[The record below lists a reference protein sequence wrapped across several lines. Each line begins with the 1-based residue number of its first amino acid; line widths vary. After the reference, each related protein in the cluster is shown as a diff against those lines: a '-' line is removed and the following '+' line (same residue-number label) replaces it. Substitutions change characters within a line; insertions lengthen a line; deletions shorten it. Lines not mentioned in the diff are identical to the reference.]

1 MLEYTIL
8 YIIKLFI
15 SRMGPWVFL
24 FITFFKCQLFLFN
37 PNRVRVHFML
47 VVQFL
52 HLSSSCL
59 LSSWL
64 ICSLIATY
72 WCGIGYGGPCRSSE
86 FLSTFFT
93 GCAFLAVE
101 LWTCCMVVD
110 FWTAAES
117 NLFVCTC
124 KIRFAFRTPLNQ
136 SYFYLQT
143 VLVFFSFRPTSGSDC
158 FIPLYAKPASVGYL
172 YVCFSASRVMSLPFL
187 VDLDLIIG
195 RFFGIT
201 TSLFFCSGIPISDIT
216 LACSFCT
223 FLEFFYD
230 PCLYLSTHQQHCSW
244 A

>member
-1 MLEYTIL
+1 MLEYTVL

-143 VLVFFSFRPTSGSDC
+143 VLVFFPSDLLLDQIVSSPYLQNQLLWVIYMFVFRLHCCVVAIPSWFGSN
-158 FIPLYAKPASVGYL
+158 YRSVLRDYNFAILLLGH
-172 YVCFSASRVMSLPFL
+172 SN
-187 VDLDLIIG
+187 
-195 RFFGIT
+195 FGHY
-201 TSLFFCSGIPISDIT
+201 SCM
-216 LACSFCT
+216 
-223 FLEFFYD
+223 
-230 PCLYLSTHQQHCSW
+230 
-244 A
+244 